1 MTSLDCITDPL
12 PTDWLFLMD
21 DTDVHRWQL
30 IDETGRRDFLVNRRT
45 GSVTSPTHSG
55 CGDWPAFTQLAL
67 DADLDTVAG
76 AVDPVAQEFERECQP
91 LRSATP
97 EQAHTLQLATSSGL
111 TLLAEPSID
120 FEERF
125 VTAASSE
132 ALVERLEVDGV
143 HFGFD
148 PSSDT
153 LHLTRFSSG
162 YPDFTWCDS
171 LRPGPSFALIFHEDG
186 RCTEEDPR
194 SFAKRHLDLRSD
206 TDVLDRHA
214 FVYRV
219 LESLGLETVDPDLE
233 GIATKRHFAIGE
245 RPLRR
250 DTH

>member
-1 MTSLDCITDPL
+1 
-12 PTDWLFLMD
+12 MD

-45 GSVTSPTHSG
+45 GSVTSQTHSG
-55 CGDWPAFTQLAL
+55 RGNWPAFTQLAL
-67 DADLDTVAG
+67 DADLDAVAS
-76 AVDPVAQEFERECQP
+76 AVDPVAQEFERECRRLQS
-91 LRSATP
+91 SAT

-171 LRPGPSFALIFHEDG
+171 LRPGPSFALVFHEDG

-194 SFAKRHLDLRSD
+194 SFAKDYLGLRGD
-206 TDVLDRHA
+206 TEMLDRRA
-214 FVYRV
+214 FVSRV
-219 LESLGLETVDPDLE
+219 LETLGLEKVDPDLHE
-233 GIATKRHFAIGE
+233 TVAKRQYAIGE

-250 DTH
+250 DTQ

>member
-1 MTSLDCITDPL
+1 
-12 PTDWLFLMD
+12 MD

-45 GSVTSPTHSG
+45 GSVTSQTHSG
-55 CGDWPAFTQLAL
+55 RGSWPAFTQLAL
-67 DADLDTVAG
+67 DADLDAVAS
-76 AVDPVAQEFERECQP
+76 AVDPVAQEFERECRLLQS
-91 LRSATP
+91 SAT
-97 EQAHTLQLATSSGL
+97 EQAHTLQLATSAGL

-162 YPDFTWCDS
+162 FPDFTWCDS

-194 SFAKRHLDLRSD
+194 SFARRSLGLHGD
-206 TDVLDRHA
+206 ADVLDRRA
-214 FVYRV
+214 F
-219 LESLGLETVDPDLE
+219 LFTILDDFGLDAVDPDFSDTP
-233 GIATKRHFAIGE
+233 ADRAFAIGD
-245 RPLRR
+245 RPARVE
-250 DTH
+250 TH